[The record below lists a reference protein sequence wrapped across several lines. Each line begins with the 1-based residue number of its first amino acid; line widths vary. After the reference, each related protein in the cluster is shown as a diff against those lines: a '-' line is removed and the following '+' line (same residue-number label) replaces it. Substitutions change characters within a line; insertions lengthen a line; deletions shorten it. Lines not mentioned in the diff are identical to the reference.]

1 MRGTVQYKADKWGGV
16 LESWNQG
23 KHDELQKEVSFLL
36 GEITKRIHRM
46 KPYAKRSKSPRN
58 QNEMLIL
65 IEDGLAILRQTQ
77 QMLLD
82 IAEFVIQTKKYTISA
97 DCQAK
102 GAEFSSMRL
111 LNESVVLLKDQAQC
125 LAELLINLNMQEEKI
140 LEEKIPSA
148 DSAAGI
154 H

>member
-1 MRGTVQYKADKWGGV
+1 M
-16 LESWNQG
+16 E
-23 KHDELQKEVSFLL
+23 KEVSFLL
-36 GEITKRIHRM
+36 GEITKRIHRL
-46 KPYAKRSKSPRN
+46 KPYAERIQSPRN
-58 QNEMLIL
+58 QSEMLSM
-65 IEDGLAILRQTQ
+65 IEDGLAMLRQTQ

-82 IAEFVIQTKKYTISA
+82 IAEFVIQTKKYTMSV
-97 DCQAK
+97 DCQAM

-111 LNESVVLLKDQAQC
+111 LNESAVLLKDQAQC

-140 LEEKIPSA
+140 LEEKIASA

>member
-1 MRGTVQYKADKWGGV
+1 M
-16 LESWNQG
+16 
-23 KHDELQKEVSFLL
+23 
-36 GEITKRIHRM
+36 
-46 KPYAKRSKSPRN
+46 
-58 QNEMLIL
+58 
-65 IEDGLAILRQTQ
+65 
-77 QMLLD
+77 
-82 IAEFVIQTKKYTISA
+82 IQTKKYTISA

-140 LEEKIPSA
+140 PSA